1 MGGALRRIWS
11 NAEAGW
17 SSPDRLEEARVEVV
31 YVLEALSRS
40 CPSLPVTQFP
50 EARGDAPRSAD
61 PSRKKLDLHDALS
74 QAAKTLRYQQ

>member
-1 MGGALRRIWS
+1 M
-11 NAEAGW
+11 
-17 SSPDRLEEARVEVV
+17 V

-40 CPSLPVTQFP
+40 CPSLTVTQFP